1 MSIDLQAGRESALRR
16 ALEVADKVRL
26 GERHHS
32 RMPIIEVSMPGE
44 SGGTGDGG
52 IVIEGHAATTNSEY
66 VLYEDAANGVR
77 VRERISATAF
87 DGVLSGN
94 PDVHLNINHDM
105 SKAIARTGIK
115 GVGGLELSMDNT
127 GLKFYA
133 RVDRSDPDVIGLMSK
148 MRIGVIDQASFAF
161 TIAEE
166 TRTSTEEDDSVD
178 VLYEIQR
185 VGQLYDVCVCAQ
197 GANPQTDS
205 SLRSLVAAIGQPGV
219 RVLGHAAPAE
229 LDALGVVSASPADAV
244 GVLEPSRAYVA
255 RAKARARTKRAN
267 FAPKD

>member
-1 MSIDLQAGRESALRR
+1 MTTDTRAGRESALQR
-16 ALEVADKVRL
+16 ALEAADKARL

-32 RMPIIEVSMPGE
+32 RLPIVELTMRGE

-66 VLYEDAANGVR
+66 VLFEDASAGIR
-77 VRERISATAF
+77 VRERIASTAF
-87 DGVLSGN
+87 DEVLSGN

-105 SKAIARTGIK
+105 SKAIARTGVK
-115 GVGGLELSMDNT
+115 GVGGLELGMDKT

-133 RVDRSDPDVIGLMSK
+133 RVDRSDPDVVGLMSK

-166 TRTSTEEDDSVD
+166 TRTSTEEDDEVD
-178 VLYEIQR
+178 VLYEILR
-185 VGQLYDVCVCAQ
+185 VGELYDVCVCAQ

-205 SLRSLVAAIGQPGV
+205 SIRSLAAAVGQPSNDELWAV
-219 RVLGHAAPAE
+219 HRQPVSDLG
-229 LDALGVVSASPADAV
+229 DVSASPAEAV
-244 GVLEPSRAYVA
+244 GVLGSRAYVA
-255 RAKARARTKRAN
+255 RAKARARTKRSQSV
-267 FAPKD
+267 PKD